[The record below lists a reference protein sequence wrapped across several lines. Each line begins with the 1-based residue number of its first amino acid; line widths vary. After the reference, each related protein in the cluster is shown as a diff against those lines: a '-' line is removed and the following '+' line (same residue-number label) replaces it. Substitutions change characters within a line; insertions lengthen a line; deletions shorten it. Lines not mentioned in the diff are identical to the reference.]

1 MSSLTIIE
9 ANNKLENI
17 DNKIR
22 YYLAKKEL
30 ELTKLEPKS
39 IQIKEVSVEGGK
51 RVDRY
56 ANYVINIEEYDKE
69 LNELYAEKKILE
81 EYIENELIRLGKYRE
96 VEQLII
102 YYKEQITEKLTWQQ
116 ISFRTHYSISQC
128 KRIYRKW
135 AKKRDV

>member
-30 ELTKLEPKS
+30 ELAKLEPKS

-56 ANYVINIEEYDKE
+56 ANYVINIDKYDKE

-116 ISFRTHYSISQC
+116 ISFRTHY
-128 KRIYRKW
+128 
-135 AKKRDV
+135 